1 MALGGGEEGGRE
13 DFDGRRQRVK
23 LSKKERRKL
32 AERFRVPHDGKVR
45 MADFDTAWHGGKGVR
60 GIEEDELKDKAREF
74 VEDRLEELAEAQELL
89 YANDV
94 HSVLIILQAM
104 DAAGKDGLIKHVMS
118 GINPQGCQVFSFKK
132 PSDEELDHN
141 FLWRYSRCLPERGRI
156 GIFNRSYYEEVLVV
170 KVHPE
175 ILERQ
180 RLPAGKR
187 GKDFWEERYED
198 INAFERHLVRNGT
211 VILKF
216 FLNVSKKE
224 QKQRFLAR
232 LENEEKNWKFSAAD
246 VEERGFWDDYQE
258 AFEDMLRRTS
268 TKWAPWYA
276 IPADFKWGARA
287 LVSEIIA
294 SAVLDLDLEIP
305 KLSDERKKAL
315 KAAKAALEN
324 E

>member
-1 MALGGGEEGGRE
+1 M
-13 DFDGRRQRVK
+13 K
-23 LSKKERRKL
+23 LSKKERRQL
-32 AERFRVPHDGKVR
+32 EEQFRVPHDAKVR
-45 MADFDTAWHGGKGVR
+45 MKDFDTEWRGGKSAKGLD
-60 GIEEDELKDKAREF
+60 EDKLKDKAKEF
-74 VEDRLEELAEAQELL
+74 VEDRLEELAEAQEALF
-89 YANDV
+89 ANDV
-94 HSVLIILQAM
+94 HSVLVVLQAM

-118 GINPQGCQVFSFKK
+118 GLNPSGCQVFSFKK
-132 PSDEELDHN
+132 PSDEDLDHN
-141 FLWRYSRCLPERGRI
+141 FLWRYSKALPERGRI

-180 RLPAGKR
+180 RLPKGKR
-187 GKDFWEERYED
+187 DKDFWQERYDD

-224 QKQRFLAR
+224 QKNRFLER
-232 LENEEKNWKFSAAD
+232 LDNKEKNWKFSAAD

-258 AFEDMLRRTS
+258 AFEDLLRQTS
-268 TKWAPWYA
+268 TKWAPWYV

-294 SAVLDLDLEIP
+294 SAVLDLGLEIP

-315 KAAKAALEN
+315 KSAREILEK